1 MFVQRVLANP
11 DAFNSVEKDFLDLQE
26 TKTKIQ
32 SPQEEEQF
40 ETAIQELRT
49 RWEQVKGKIEELHP
63 RMQIM
68 AENFTDY
75 KDKLDSLA
83 HWVQQIEQ
91 TCSVL
96 DNVQDCSEFH
106 PLRENF
112 EVRFVT
118 FCLSFLSS
126 TLSLPEVPKSKIQD
140 ESQIL
145 FCKIFKNK

>member
-91 TCSVL
+91 TCSAL
-96 DNVQDCSEFH
+96 GNVQDCSDFQ

-112 EVRFVT
+112 EVGFVT
-118 FCLSFLSS
+118 FFYPFSPRS
-126 TLSLPEVPKSKIQD
+126 T
-140 ESQIL
+140 
-145 FCKIFKNK
+145 